1 MQLKRKNIMKY
12 FLIIVLSTLLFVGC
26 KTKNDA
32 EAKENLPKDIS
43 LKPENNLS
51 QQQDKE
57 PLTKLIKEIEAT
69 IQKETCTDAADW
81 NFAPI
86 GAKPCGGPS
95 SYIAYPKKMESQI
108 LPQIEKFT
116 EMQTAFNKKYQLI
129 SDCMLITEPTGIE
142 CVDGKAVLTSENTV
156 ELQ

>member
-12 FLIIVLSTLLFVGC
+12 FLIIALSTLSIIGC

-57 PLTKLIKEIEAT
+57 PLTKLIKEIEAA

-86 GAKPCGGPS
+86 GSKPCGGPS

-129 SDCMLITEPTGIE
+129 SDCMMIAPPTGIE

-156 ELQ
+156 EVQ

>member
-1 MQLKRKNIMKY
+1 MKY
-12 FLIIVLSTLLFVGC
+12 FFVIALATLTLTAC
-26 KTKNDA
+26 KTKNAA
-32 EAKENLPKDIS
+32 EAQENLPKDIA
-43 LKPENNLS
+43 LKPVNNLS

-57 PLTKLIKEIEAT
+57 PLTKLIKEIEAA

-95 SYIAYPKKMESQI
+95 SYIAYPKKMESEI

-116 EMQTAFNKKYQLI
+116 EMQAAFNKKYQLI
-129 SDCMLITEPTGIE
+129 SDCMMVMPPTGIE
-142 CVDGKAVLTSENTV
+142 CVEGKAVLTSENTV
-156 ELQ
+156 EVQ